1 APLGPHHLHRP
12 GNGDV
17 THTLQPAGVDPLG
30 HHSAVRAARR
40 VGRLDHYPAPALGP
54 VAGLDDAVG
63 GQVED
68 RARSST
74 LRARRLVHRLVVL
87 CLVDV
92 STTPITA
99 GPRALTHLRRAGHFH
114 HEPRRAGKVV
124 GNSHYR
130 CSCCSARLGL
140 STSPFSLVTG
150 AFGSHDPPATTTRP
164 ADPG

>member
-1 APLGPHHLHRP
+1 NR
-12 GNGDV
+12 DV

-40 VGRLDHYPAPALGP
+40 VGRLDHHPAPALGP
-54 VAGLDDAVG
+54 VAGLDDAVV

-68 RARSST
+68 RARSIT

-92 STTPITA
+92 STTHITA

-114 HEPRRAGKVV
+114 HEPRRAS
-124 GNSHYR
+124 NQHRRDALAPWLHTYNTER
-130 CSCCSARLGL
+130 RHSALGGL
-140 STSPFSLVTG
+140 PPISRVSPT
-150 AFGSHDPPATTTRP
+150 
-164 ADPG
+164 